1 MNHQPFMDDETTRTN
16 ERPETTSSRDP
27 VPLPADPLPAGTA
40 ATLPPTAPVEPT
52 GEPSAAPELPVVAK
66 VPAPKITRT
75 EEQVRR
81 DAQLAPLEWNVA
93 RAPQGDIFSRR
104 ISAAQTAYS
113 QVFRELD
120 RRPMPTYKPGEPLDP
135 LLELRENPRL
145 LQAALDEMYSLRR
158 RLERL
163 PVVVRP
169 REGDEPR
176 IITVA
181 DAYLQATESRW
192 NDEWVVWFL
201 NEIQKAD
208 PLTLREL
215 WAFPT
220 AVKFLLVEEILT
232 QARTQIDD
240 PAAHDL
246 GAAGL
251 LAARFDSIRNAIY
264 ANWAQMIEGLVV
276 FNEVLRQ
283 DPAQAYPQMDF
294 DSRER
299 YRERVSEIARNSDST
314 ELEVAEAALRLAQQP
329 THPRDVPRLALRRSH
344 VGYYLLDT
352 GFPALARRVGY
363 RPRLIDRIRM
373 MAWSSADDFYI
384 GGIIVLTVVLI
395 GAILAALV
403 PNYSILGGLSFA
415 FLLLLIPAAQGA
427 VDLINNTVTALF
439 KASALPKLE
448 FPKGLPEELTTL
460 VAVPTLLLNEKQVRE
475 LVEDLEVRY
484 LANTDRNLH
493 FALVSDLPD
502 SVARPRPNDTDPMV
516 DLAVGLINGLNA
528 RYGGK
533 GGGSFFLL
541 HRHRIFNARQ
551 GVWMGWERK
560 RGKLLDLNKLIRGEF
575 DSFPVK
581 IGDLA
586 ALRRV
591 RYVITLDSDT
601 QLPRGTAHAM
611 VGAMAHPLNQA
622 VIDPETR
629 IVTQGYGILQP
640 RVGVSVHSASRSRL
654 AAIYSGQTG
663 FDIYTRAVSDAYQ
676 DLYGEGIFT
685 GKGIYEVETLHAVLD
700 RRFPRNSLLSHDL
713 IEGAYA
719 RAGLVT
725 DVEVIDDY
733 PSHYSAYRRRQHRWV
748 RGDWQIAQWLFGKV
762 PDESGRM
769 VKNPISPI
777 SRWKI
782 FDNLRR
788 SLVEPFTLI
797 LLVAGWLG
805 LPGGP
810 LFWTLVTL
818 FLLFVPSLVSL
829 VFSVG
834 RAWASPQKGE
844 VREALDGFGQ
854 SLIITLLN
862 LAFLPHQTLLALD
875 AIIRSLVRRFV
886 TGQRLLEWET
896 AAQAE
901 TTGGKTTPVDR
912 YLQATPIFT
921 AGVAV
926 LVALVRPTSLLIA
939 APILLL
945 WLFESALTAWLNKP
959 PRDNRQALTEPQR
972 EFLREMAL
980 RTWRFF
986 YEYGGPAHNYLVPD
1000 NVEEHELFEAARVSP
1015 TNFGLLLNARQAA
1028 QTFGYLSVPE
1038 FVALSHCSLDTY
1050 DRMEKRNGHIYNWY
1064 DTRTLEPIRPRVV
1077 SSVDSGNLA
1086 ASFYTLRSGAEGLLR
1101 EPLITSRLWA
1111 GMRDVSALL
1120 ASLDALPAA
1129 LPEPPPYRDPR
1140 AGMSSEIR
1148 AEDGTV
1154 HRPGLRSDLRAW
1166 IDWCCAVRELPL
1178 FDHVRGISV
1187 ADKSLSEADWWLAEL
1202 LRRIDAVCL
1211 LVTDY
1216 MPWLD
1221 QEYLP
1226 LEPVLKDLSTPTIGR
1241 SVAYIDDLDG
1251 RLQRAWSTKAIEPS
1265 HVYLVEKLRVQ
1276 LASARTRQ
1284 VALTDRLCKL
1294 AERAEQCV
1302 AEMDFAFLI
1311 EPSRQ
1316 ILSIGYMVETE
1327 ELHKACYDLL
1337 CSEARIGAFVAV
1349 AKGEATQQSW
1359 FKLGRIHTVAYGMPA
1374 LISWT
1379 GTMFEYLMPA
1389 LWMRA
1394 YPDTLVT
1401 RTLTNVVCIQRAF
1414 AKEKNNIPWGIS
1426 ECGYAEMD
1434 DQGHY
1439 HYLAFGIPA
1448 IALKWDAVAGPV
1460 ISPYSSFLAL
1470 MIDESES
1477 LRNLKRMAGM
1487 GWVGAY
1493 GFYEAGDYQK
1503 SLKHPELVREW
1514 MAHHQGMSLLAV
1526 LNLLHGNIVQEWFHA
1541 NANLKAT
1548 ELLLHEK
1555 PIRESLLLAEHKQSG
1570 RKRSA
1575 A

>member
-1 MNHQPFMDDETTRTN
+1 MTDKVTHINDKREPT
-16 ERPETTSSRDP
+16 
-27 VPLPADPLPAGTA
+27 LPAESGA
-40 ATLPPTAPVEPT
+40 AVPPEKIAQ
-52 GEPSAAPELPVVAK
+52 AAPPAPSEIVEAKVPADSMVEAELPVVAK
-66 VPAPKITRT
+66 VQAPKIERT
-75 EEQVRR
+75 EEQMRH
-81 DAQLAPLEWNVA
+81 AALTASQEWHVA

-104 ISAAQTAYS
+104 IAAAQSTYR
-113 QVFRELD
+113 QVFNELD

-145 LQAALDEMYSLRR
+145 LQSALDEMQSIRR
-158 RLERL
+158 RLMKL

-176 IITVA
+176 IVTVA
-181 DAYLQATESRW
+181 DTYLKAADSRW
-192 NDEWVVWFL
+192 EGDWVVWFL
-201 NEIQKAD
+201 EEVQKAD

-220 AVKFLLVEEILT
+220 AVKFLLVEEVLT

-240 PAAHDL
+240 PASFDL
-246 GAAGL
+246 TAQGL
-251 LAARFDSIRNAIY
+251 LAARFDGIRNAIY
-264 ANWAQMIEGLVV
+264 ANWAQMIESLVV
-276 FNEVLRQ
+276 FNAVLRQ
-283 DPAQAYPQMDF
+283 DPVGAYPLMDF

-299 YRERVSEIARNSDST
+299 YRERVSEIARHSDQS
-314 ELEVAEAALRLAQQP
+314 ELEVAQTALRLAERP
-329 THPRDVPRLALRRSH
+329 SPSGTVPRMTARRAH
-344 VGYYLLDT
+344 VGYYLIDK
-352 GFPALARRVGY
+352 GFPLLAAEIAY
-363 RPRLIDRIRM
+363 RPRSIDRVRIFTKRN
-373 MAWSSADDFYI
+373 ADDVYI
-384 GGIIVLTVVLI
+384 LGILLLTVLLI
-395 GAILAALV
+395 GAIMVPLV
-403 PNYSILGGLSFA
+403 PNYSILGGLTAA
-415 FLLLLIPAAQGA
+415 FLLLLIPTAQGA
-427 VDLINNTVTALF
+427 VDLVNNTVAALL
-439 KASALPKLE
+439 KATGLAKLD
-448 FPKGLPEELTTL
+448 FPKGLPREFATL
-460 VAVPTLLLNEKQVRE
+460 VAIPTLLLNEQQVRE
-475 LVEDLEVRY
+475 LIEDLEVRY
-484 LANTDRNLH
+484 LANQDPNIH
-493 FALVSDLPD
+493 FALLSDLPD
-502 SVARPRPNDTDPMV
+502 SVSRPRPNDTDPLV
-516 DLAVGLINGLNA
+516 ELAVGLINNLNT
-528 RYGGK
+528 RYAHK
-533 GGGSFFLL
+533 NGGGFYLL

-560 RGKLLDLNKLIRGEF
+560 RGKLLDLNKFILGTF

-581 IGDLA
+581 VGNLDV
-586 ALRRV
+586 LRTV

-611 VGAMAHPLNQA
+611 VGAMTHPLNRA
-622 VIDPETR
+622 VIDPESR
-629 IVTQGYGILQP
+629 IVTEGYGILQP

-685 GKGIYEVETLHAVLD
+685 GKGIYEVNTLHSVLG

-719 RAGLVT
+719 RAGLAT
-725 DVEVIDDY
+725 DIEVIDDY

-769 VKNPISPI
+769 VKNPISNI

-788 SLVEPFTLI
+788 SLVETMTLI

-810 LFWTLVTL
+810 LYWTLVTVI
-818 FLLFVPSLVSL
+818 LLFAPSLVSL

-844 VREALDGFGQ
+844 VQEAFVGFGQ
-854 SLIITLLN
+854 NLTITLIN
-862 LAFLPHQTLLALD
+862 LAFLPHQMLMALD
-875 AIIRSLVRRFV
+875 AIIRSLVRRFI

-901 TTGGKTTPVDR
+901 STGGKTTPVDR
-912 YLQATPIFT
+912 YLQATPIVT
-921 AGVAV
+921 IGI
-926 LVALVRPTSLLIA
+926 ALVVAIIHRQSLIVA
-939 APILLL
+939 APLLVL
-945 WLFESALTAWLNKP
+945 WLFESGITAWLNHP
-959 PRDNRQALTEPQR
+959 PTEDREHLNGKQK

-986 YEYGGPAHNYLVPD
+986 YEYGGAKHNYLVPD

-1028 QTFGYLSVPE
+1028 HTFGYLTVPE
-1038 FVALSHCSLDTY
+1038 FVELSHCSLDTF

-1064 DTRTLEPIRPRVV
+1064 DTRTLKPISPRVV

-1086 ASFYTLRSGAEGLLR
+1086 ASFYTLRSGAEAMLQ
-1101 EPLITSRLWA
+1101 EPLLDARQWA
-1111 GMRDVSALL
+1111 GMRDQLALL
-1120 ASLDALPAA
+1120 ATVDALPPKLAPA
-1129 LPEPPPYRDPR
+1129 PEGD
-1140 AGMSSEIR
+1140 EL
-1148 AEDGTV
+1148 
-1154 HRPGLRSDLRAW
+1154 RPWL
-1166 IDWCCAVRELPL
+1166 DWCFGAQLSPA
-1178 FDHVRGISV
+1178 FDIVRGPDGQPFDLT
-1187 ADKSLSEADWWLAEL
+1187 DKTHTEGEWWLAEL
-1202 LRRIDAVCL
+1202 LRRVHAVCA
-1211 LVTDY
+1211 LVRDY
-1216 MPWLD
+1216 RPWLD
-1221 QEYLP
+1221 REYSP
-1226 LEPVLKDLSTPTIGR
+1226 LESVLKDDGTVAVARG
-1241 SVAYIDDLDG
+1241 VAYIDDLDG
-1251 RLQRAWSTKAIEPS
+1251 RLQRAWSGKAVDQAEI
-1265 HVYLVEKLRVQ
+1265 YLIEKLRALLAMARERQSALAQKLTQ
-1276 LASARTRQ
+1276 LEQ
-1284 VALTDRLCKL
+1284 
-1294 AERAEQCV
+1294 RAEKCV

-1311 EPSRQ
+1311 EPSRG
-1316 ILSIGYMVETE
+1316 ILSIGYMVEQE

-1349 AKGEATQQSW
+1349 ARGDASQQSW
-1359 FKLGRIHTVAYGMPA
+1359 FKLGRIHTVAYGRPA

-1389 LWMRA
+1389 LWMRS

-1401 RTLTNVVCIQRAF
+1401 RTLDNVVAIQRAF
-1414 AKEKNNIPWGIS
+1414 AKEHGNIPWGIS

-1439 HYLAFGIPA
+1439 HYLAFGMPS
-1448 IALKWDAVAGPV
+1448 IALKWDAIAGPV

-1470 MIDESES
+1470 MIDEMEA
-1477 LRNLKRMAGM
+1477 LKNLKRMAGM

-1503 SLKHPELVREW
+1503 SLKKPALVKEW

-1526 LNLLHGNIVQEWFHA
+1526 LNLLHNNIAQEWFHA

-1555 PIRESLLLAEHKQSG
+1555 PIRESLLLAEYKESG
-1570 RKRSA
+1570 KRRSA

>member
-1 MNHQPFMDDETTRTN
+1 MTDKVTN
-16 ERPETTSSRDP
+16 IKDGREPM
-27 VPLPADPLPAGTA
+27 LPAENTATVPAEQIAQT
-40 ATLPPTAPVEPT
+40 PPSPPAEETVEAKIPADSMV
-52 GEPSAAPELPVVAK
+52 EAELPVVAK
-66 VPAPKITRT
+66 VPAPKIERT
-75 EEQVRR
+75 EEQMRH
-81 DAQLAPLEWNVA
+81 AALLASQEWHVA

-104 ISAAQTAYS
+104 IAAAQATYR
-113 QVFRELD
+113 QVFNELD

-145 LQAALDEMYSLRR
+145 LQSALDEMQSIRR
-158 RLERL
+158 RLMKL

-176 IITVA
+176 IVTVA
-181 DAYLQATESRW
+181 DTYLKAADSRW
-192 NDEWVVWFL
+192 EGDWVVWFL
-201 NEIQKAD
+201 EEVQKAD

-220 AVKFLLVEEILT
+220 AVKFLLVEEVLT
-232 QARTQIDD
+232 QARAQIDD
-240 PAAHDL
+240 PESFDL
-246 GAAGL
+246 TAQGL
-251 LAARFDSIRNAIY
+251 LAARFDGIRNAIY
-264 ANWAQMIEGLVV
+264 ANWAQMIESLVV
-276 FNEVLRQ
+276 FNAVLRQ
-283 DPAQAYPQMDF
+283 DPVGAYPQMDF

-299 YRERVSEIARNSDST
+299 YRERVSEIARNSDQS
-314 ELEVAEAALRLAQQP
+314 ELEVAQTALRLAERP
-329 THPRDVPRLALRRSH
+329 APPNAVLRMAARRAH
-344 VGYYLLDT
+344 VGYYLIDK
-352 GFPALARRVGY
+352 GFPLLAAEIAY
-363 RPRLIDRIRM
+363 RPRLIDRVRIFSKRN
-373 MAWSSADDFYI
+373 ADDVYI
-384 GGIIVLTVVLI
+384 LGILMLTVLLI
-395 GAILAALV
+395 GAIMVPLV
-403 PNYSILGGLSFA
+403 PNYSILGGLTAA
-415 FLLLLIPAAQGA
+415 FLFLLIPTAQGA
-427 VDLINNTVTALF
+427 VDLVNNTVAALL
-439 KASALPKLE
+439 KATGLAKLD
-448 FPKGLPEELTTL
+448 FPKGLPREFTTL
-460 VAVPTLLLNEKQVRE
+460 VAIPTLLLNEQQVRE
-475 LVEDLEVRY
+475 LIEDLEVRY
-484 LANTDRNLH
+484 LANQDPNIH
-493 FALVSDLPD
+493 FALLSDLPD
-502 SVARPRPNDTDPMV
+502 SVSRPRPNDTDPLV
-516 DLAVGLINGLNA
+516 ELAVGLINDLNK
-528 RYGGK
+528 RYASK
-533 GGGSFFLL
+533 HGGGFYLL

-560 RGKLLDLNKLIRGEF
+560 RGKLLDLNKFILGAF

-581 IGDLA
+581 IGNLDV
-586 ALRRV
+586 LRTV

-611 VGAMAHPLNQA
+611 VGAMTHPLNRA
-622 VIDPETR
+622 VIDPESR
-629 IVTQGYGILQP
+629 IVTEGYGILQP

-685 GKGIYEVETLHAVLD
+685 GKGIYEVNTLHSVLD

-719 RAGLVT
+719 RAGLAT

-748 RGDWQIAQWLFGKV
+748 RGDWQIAQWLFSKV

-769 VKNPISPI
+769 VKNPISNI

-788 SLVEPFTLI
+788 SLVETMTLI

-810 LFWTLVTL
+810 LYWTLVTVI
-818 FLLFVPSLVSL
+818 LLFAPSLVSL
-829 VFSVG
+829 LFSVG

-844 VREALDGFGQ
+844 VQEAFVGFGQ
-854 SLIITLLN
+854 NLTITLIN
-862 LAFLPHQTLLALD
+862 LAFLPHQMLMALD
-875 AIIRSLVRRFV
+875 AIIRSLVRRFI

-901 TTGGKTTPVDR
+901 STGGKTTPVDR
-912 YLQATPIFT
+912 YLQATPIVT
-921 AGVAV
+921 IGIAV
-926 LVALVRPTSLLIA
+926 VVALVHRESLVVA
-939 APILLL
+939 APLLVL
-945 WLFESALTAWLNKP
+945 WLFESTITAWLNHP
-959 PRDNRQALTEPQR
+959 PRDERQRLNGKQK

-986 YEYGGPAHNYLVPD
+986 YEYGGAKHNYLVPD

-1028 QTFGYLSVPE
+1028 HTFGYLTVTE
-1038 FVALSHCSLDTY
+1038 FVELCHHSLDTF

-1064 DTRTLEPIRPRVV
+1064 DTRTLKPIAPRVV

-1086 ASFYTLRSGAEGLLR
+1086 ASFYTLRSGAEEMLQQ
-1101 EPLITSRLWA
+1101 PLIDDRQWA
-1111 GMRDVSALL
+1111 GIRDQLALL
-1120 ASLDALPAA
+1120 ATLDALPAELA
-1129 LPEPPPYRDPR
+1129 RAPEGD
-1140 AGMSSEIR
+1140 EL
-1148 AEDGTV
+1148 
-1154 HRPGLRSDLRAW
+1154 RPWL
-1166 IDWCCAVRELPL
+1166 DWCCSAQLCPA
-1178 FDHVRGISV
+1178 FDTVRGPDGQPFDLT
-1187 ADKSLSEADWWLAEL
+1187 DKTHTEGEWWLAEL
-1202 LRRIDAVCL
+1202 LRRVNAVCT
-1211 LVTDY
+1211 LVRDY
-1216 MPWLD
+1216 IPWLD
-1221 QEYLP
+1221 REYQP
-1226 LEPVLKDLSTPTIGR
+1226 LEPVLKEAGLVPIARG
-1241 SVAYIDDLDG
+1241 VAYIDDLDA
-1251 RLQRAWSTKAIEPS
+1251 RLQRAWSGKSVDQAEI
-1265 HVYLVEKLRVQ
+1265 YLIEKLRALLAMARERQSALAQKLTQ
-1276 LASARTRQ
+1276 L
-1284 VALTDRLCKL
+1284 
-1294 AERAEQCV
+1294 EQRSEKCV

-1311 EPSRQ
+1311 EPSRG
-1316 ILSIGYMVETE
+1316 ILSIGYMVEQE

-1349 AKGEATQQSW
+1349 ARGDASQQSW
-1359 FKLGRIHTVAYGMPA
+1359 FKLGRIHTVAYGRPA

-1389 LWMRA
+1389 LWMRS

-1401 RTLTNVVCIQRAF
+1401 RTLDNVVAIQRAF
-1414 AKEKNNIPWGIS
+1414 AKEHGNIPWGIS

-1439 HYLAFGIPA
+1439 HYLAFGMPS
-1448 IALKWDAVAGPV
+1448 IALKWDAIAGPV

-1470 MIDESES
+1470 MIDEMEA
-1477 LRNLKRMAGM
+1477 LKNLKRMASM

-1503 SLKHPELVREW
+1503 SLKKPALTKEW

-1526 LNLLHGNIVQEWFHA
+1526 LNLLHNNIAQEWFHA

-1555 PIRESLLLAEHKQSG
+1555 PIRESLLLAEYKESG
-1570 RKRSA
+1570 KRRSA

>member
-1 MNHQPFMDDETTRTN
+1 MTDKVTN
-16 ERPETTSSRDP
+16 IKDGREPALPGAENTAT
-27 VPLPADPLPAGTA
+27 VPAEQIAQ
-40 ATLPPTAPVEPT
+40 TAPSPPAEETVEAKIPT
-52 GEPSAAPELPVVAK
+52 DSMVEAELPVVAK
-66 VPAPKITRT
+66 VPAPKIERT
-75 EEQVRR
+75 EEQMRH
-81 DAQLAPLEWNVA
+81 AALLASQEWHVA

-104 ISAAQTAYS
+104 IAAAQATYR
-113 QVFRELD
+113 QVFNELD

-145 LQAALDEMYSLRR
+145 LQSALDEMQSIRR
-158 RLERL
+158 RLMKL

-176 IITVA
+176 IVTVA
-181 DAYLQATESRW
+181 DTYLKAADSRW
-192 NDEWVVWFL
+192 EGDWVVWFL
-201 NEIQKAD
+201 EEVQKAD

-220 AVKFLLVEEILT
+220 AVKFLLVEEVLT
-232 QARTQIDD
+232 QARAQIDD
-240 PAAHDL
+240 PESFDL
-246 GAAGL
+246 TAQGL
-251 LAARFDSIRNAIY
+251 LAARFDGIRNAIY
-264 ANWAQMIEGLVV
+264 ANWAQMIESLVV
-276 FNEVLRQ
+276 FNAVLRQ
-283 DPAQAYPQMDF
+283 DPVGAYPQMDF

-299 YRERVSEIARNSDST
+299 YRERVSEIARNSDQS
-314 ELEVAEAALRLAQQP
+314 ELEVAQTALRLAERP
-329 THPRDVPRLALRRSH
+329 APPNAVPRMAARRAH
-344 VGYYLLDT
+344 VGYYLIDK
-352 GFPALARRVGY
+352 GFPLLAAEIAY
-363 RPRLIDRIRM
+363 RPRLIDRVRIFSKRN
-373 MAWSSADDFYI
+373 ADDVYI
-384 GGIIVLTVVLI
+384 LGILMLTVLLI
-395 GAILAALV
+395 GAIMVPLV
-403 PNYSILGGLSFA
+403 PNYSILGGLTAA
-415 FLLLLIPAAQGA
+415 FLFLLIPTAQGA
-427 VDLINNTVTALF
+427 VDLVNNTVAALL
-439 KASALPKLE
+439 KATGLAKLD
-448 FPKGLPEELTTL
+448 FPKGLPREFTTL
-460 VAVPTLLLNEKQVRE
+460 VAIPTLLLNEQQVRE
-475 LVEDLEVRY
+475 LIEDLEVRY
-484 LANTDRNLH
+484 LANQDPNIH
-493 FALVSDLPD
+493 FALLSDLPD
-502 SVARPRPNDTDPMV
+502 SVSRPRPNDTDPLV
-516 DLAVGLINGLNA
+516 ELAVGLINNLNK
-528 RYGGK
+528 RYAGKHGGD
-533 GGGSFFLL
+533 FYLL

-560 RGKLLDLNKLIRGEF
+560 RGKLLDLNKFILGAF

-581 IGDLA
+581 IGNLDV
-586 ALRRV
+586 LRTV

-611 VGAMAHPLNQA
+611 VGAMTHPLNRA
-622 VIDPETR
+622 VIDPESR
-629 IVTQGYGILQP
+629 IVTEGYGILQP

-685 GKGIYEVETLHAVLD
+685 GKGIYEVNTLHSVLD

-719 RAGLVT
+719 RAGLAT

-748 RGDWQIAQWLFGKV
+748 RGDWQIAQWLFGRV

-769 VKNPISPI
+769 VKNPISNI

-788 SLVEPFTLI
+788 SLVETMTLI

-810 LFWTLVTL
+810 LYWTLVTVI
-818 FLLFVPSLVSL
+818 LLFAPSLVSL
-829 VFSVG
+829 LFSVG

-844 VREALDGFGQ
+844 VQEAFVGFGQ
-854 SLIITLLN
+854 NLTITLIN
-862 LAFLPHQTLLALD
+862 LAFLPHQMLMALD
-875 AIIRSLVRRFV
+875 AIIRSLVRRFI

-901 TTGGKTTPVDR
+901 STGGKTTPVDR
-912 YLQATPIFT
+912 YLQATPIVT
-921 AGVAV
+921 IGIALVVAV
-926 LVALVRPTSLLIA
+926 VHRESLVVA
-939 APILLL
+939 APLLVL
-945 WLFESALTAWLNKP
+945 WLFESAITAWLNHP
-959 PRDNRQALTEPQR
+959 PRDERQRLNGKQK

-986 YEYGGPAHNYLVPD
+986 YEYGGAKHNYLVPD

-1028 QTFGYLSVPE
+1028 HTFGYLTVTE
-1038 FVALSHCSLDTY
+1038 FVELCHHSLDTF

-1064 DTRTLEPIRPRVV
+1064 DTRTLKPIAPRVV

-1086 ASFYTLRSGAEGLLR
+1086 ASFYTLRSGAEEMLQQ
-1101 EPLITSRLWA
+1101 PLIDDRQWA
-1111 GMRDVSALL
+1111 GIRDLLALL
-1120 ASLDALPAA
+1120 ATLDALPAELA
-1129 LPEPPPYRDPR
+1129 RAPEGD
-1140 AGMSSEIR
+1140 EL
-1148 AEDGTV
+1148 
-1154 HRPGLRSDLRAW
+1154 RPWL
-1166 IDWCCAVRELPL
+1166 DWCCSAQLCPA
-1178 FDHVRGISV
+1178 FDTIRGPDGQPFDLT
-1187 ADKSLSEADWWLAEL
+1187 DKTHTEGEWWLAEL
-1202 LRRIDAVCL
+1202 LRRVNAVCT
-1211 LVTDY
+1211 LVRDY
-1216 MPWLD
+1216 IPWLD
-1221 QEYLP
+1221 REYQP
-1226 LEPVLKDLSTPTIGR
+1226 LEPVLKEAGLVPIARG
-1241 SVAYIDDLDG
+1241 VAYIDDLDA
-1251 RLQRAWSTKAIEPS
+1251 RLQRAWSGKSVDQAEI
-1265 HVYLVEKLRVQ
+1265 YLIEKLRALLAMAQERQSALAQKLTQ
-1276 LASARTRQ
+1276 LEQ
-1284 VALTDRLCKL
+1284 
-1294 AERAEQCV
+1294 RAEKCV

-1311 EPSRQ
+1311 EPSRG
-1316 ILSIGYMVETE
+1316 ILSIGYMVEQE

-1349 AKGEATQQSW
+1349 ARGDASQQSW
-1359 FKLGRIHTVAYGMPA
+1359 FKLGRIHTVAYGRPA

-1389 LWMRA
+1389 LWMRS

-1401 RTLTNVVCIQRAF
+1401 RTLDNVVAIQRAF
-1414 AKEKNNIPWGIS
+1414 AKEHGNIPWGIS

-1439 HYLAFGIPA
+1439 HYLAFGMPS
-1448 IALKWDAVAGPV
+1448 IALKWDAIAGPV

-1470 MIDESES
+1470 MIDEMEA
-1477 LRNLKRMAGM
+1477 LKNLKRMASM

-1503 SLKHPELVREW
+1503 SLKKPALTKEW

-1526 LNLLHGNIVQEWFHA
+1526 LNLLHNNIAQEWFHA

-1555 PIRESLLLAEHKQSG
+1555 PIRESLLLAEYKESG
-1570 RKRSA
+1570 KRRSA

>member
-1 MNHQPFMDDETTRTN
+1 MTGNGTN
-16 ERPETTSSRDP
+16 IEEGRAAS
-27 VPLPADPLPAGTA
+27 LPAESGAALPPEKIAQTAPSAPGGTA
-40 ATLPPTAPVEPT
+40 GAEIPADSMVE
-52 GEPSAAPELPVVAK
+52 AELPVVAK
-66 VPAPKITRT
+66 VQAPKIERT
-75 EEQVRR
+75 EEQMRH
-81 DAQLAPLEWNVA
+81 AAMAASQEWHVA

-104 ISAAQTAYS
+104 IAAAQSTYR
-113 QVFRELD
+113 QVFNELD

-145 LQAALDEMYSLRR
+145 LQSALDEMQSIRR
-158 RLERL
+158 RLTKL

-176 IITVA
+176 IVTVA
-181 DAYLQATESRW
+181 DTYLKAADSRW
-192 NDEWVVWFL
+192 EGDWVVWFL
-201 NEIQKAD
+201 EEVQKAD

-220 AVKFLLVEEILT
+220 AVKFLLVEEVLT

-240 PAAHDL
+240 PAAFDL
-246 GAAGL
+246 AAQGL
-251 LAARFDSIRNAIY
+251 LAARFDGIRNAIY
-264 ANWAQMIEGLVV
+264 ANWAQMIESLVV
-276 FNEVLRQ
+276 FNAVLRQ
-283 DPAQAYPQMDF
+283 DPVGAYPQMDF

-299 YRERVSEIARNSDST
+299 YRERVSEIARNSDQS
-314 ELEVAEAALRLAQQP
+314 ELEVAETALRLAERP
-329 THPRDVPRLALRRSH
+329 SPPHTVPRMAARRAH
-344 VGYYLLDT
+344 VGYYLIDK
-352 GFPALARRVGY
+352 GFPLLAAEIAY
-363 RPRLIDRIRM
+363 RPRWIDRVRIFAKRN
-373 MAWSSADDFYI
+373 ADDVYI
-384 GGIIVLTVVLI
+384 LGILLLTVLLI
-395 GAILAALV
+395 GAIMVPLV
-403 PNYSILGGLSFA
+403 PNYSILGGLTAA
-415 FLLLLIPAAQGA
+415 FLLLLIPTAQGA
-427 VDLINNTVTALF
+427 VDLVNNTVAALL
-439 KASALPKLE
+439 KATGLAKLD
-448 FPKGLPEELTTL
+448 FPKGLPPEFATL
-460 VAVPTLLLNEKQVRE
+460 VAIPTLLLNEKQVRD
-475 LVEDLEVRY
+475 LIEDLEVRY
-484 LANTDRNLH
+484 LANQDPNIH
-493 FALVSDLPD
+493 FALLSDLPD
-502 SVARPRPNDTDPMV
+502 SVSRPRPNDTDPLV
-516 DLAVGLINGLNA
+516 ELAVGLINNLNT
-528 RYGGK
+528 RYGDKNGSGK
-533 GGGSFFLL
+533 HGGGFYLL

-560 RGKLLDLNKLIRGEF
+560 RGKLLDLNKFILGAF

-581 IGDLA
+581 VGNLDV
-586 ALRRV
+586 LRTV

-611 VGAMAHPLNQA
+611 VGAMTHPLNRA
-622 VIDPETR
+622 VIDPESR
-629 IVTQGYGILQP
+629 IVTEGYGILQP

-685 GKGIYEVETLHAVLD
+685 GKGIYEVNTLHSVLD

-719 RAGLVT
+719 RAGLAT
-725 DVEVIDDY
+725 DIEVIDDY

-769 VKNPISPI
+769 VKNPISNI

-788 SLVEPFTLI
+788 SLVETMTLI

-810 LFWTLVTL
+810 LYWTLVTVI
-818 FLLFVPSLVSL
+818 LLFAPSLVSL

-844 VREALDGFGQ
+844 VQEAFVGFGQ
-854 SLIITLLN
+854 NLTITLIN
-862 LAFLPHQTLLALD
+862 LAFLPHQMLMALD
-875 AIIRSLVRRFV
+875 AIIRSLVRRFI

-901 TTGGKTTPVDR
+901 STGGKTTPVDR
-912 YLQATPIFT
+912 YLQATPIVT
-921 AGVAV
+921 IGIALVVAIV
-926 LVALVRPTSLLIA
+926 HKQSLLVAAPLLV
-939 APILLL
+939 L
-945 WLFESALTAWLNKP
+945 WLFESTITAWLNHP
-959 PRDNRQALTEPQR
+959 PTEDREHLNGKQK

-986 YEYGGPAHNYLVPD
+986 YEYGGAKHNYLVPD

-1028 QTFGYLSVPE
+1028 HTFGYLTVPE
-1038 FVALSHCSLDTY
+1038 FVELSHRSLDTF

-1064 DTRTLEPIRPRVV
+1064 DTRTLEPITPRVV

-1086 ASFYTLRSGAEGLLR
+1086 ASFYTLRSGAEAMLQ
-1101 EPLITSRLWA
+1101 EPLLEARQWTGI
-1111 GMRDVSALL
+1111 RDQLALL
-1120 ASLDALPAA
+1120 ASLDALPAELAPVPEDDA
-1129 LPEPPPYRDPR
+1129 L
-1140 AGMSSEIR
+1140 
-1148 AEDGTV
+1148 
-1154 HRPGLRSDLRAW
+1154 RPW
-1166 IDWCCAVRELPL
+1166 IDWCCGAQLSPAFDAVRGADGQP
-1178 FDHVRGISV
+1178 FDLT
-1187 ADKSLSEADWWLAEL
+1187 DKTHTEGEWWLAEL
-1202 LRRIDAVCL
+1202 LRRVNAVCT
-1211 LVTDY
+1211 LVRDY
-1216 MPWLD
+1216 RPWLD
-1221 QEYLP
+1221 REYSP
-1226 LEPVLKDLSTPTIGR
+1226 LESVLKDSGRLPIGR
-1241 SVAYIDDLDG
+1241 GVAYIDDLDA
-1251 RLQRAWSTKAIEPS
+1251 RLQRAWSGKTVDQAEIYLIEKLRALLAMARERQ
-1265 HVYLVEKLRVQ
+1265 VALVEKLTSLEQ
-1276 LASARTRQ
+1276 
-1284 VALTDRLCKL
+1284 
-1294 AERAEQCV
+1294 RAETCV

-1311 EPSRQ
+1311 EPSRG
-1316 ILSIGYMVETE
+1316 ILSIGYMVEQE

-1349 AKGEATQQSW
+1349 ARGDASQQSW
-1359 FKLGRIHTVAYGMPA
+1359 FKLGRIHTVAYGRPA

-1389 LWMRA
+1389 LWMRS

-1401 RTLTNVVCIQRAF
+1401 RTLDNVVAIQRAF
-1414 AKEKNNIPWGIS
+1414 AKEHGNIPWGIS

-1439 HYLAFGIPA
+1439 HYLAFGMPS
-1448 IALKWDAVAGPV
+1448 IALKWDAIAGPV

-1470 MIDESES
+1470 MIDEMEA
-1477 LRNLKRMAGM
+1477 LKNLKRMASM

-1503 SLKHPELVREW
+1503 SLKKPALVKEW

-1526 LNLLHGNIVQEWFHA
+1526 LNLLHNNMAQEWFHA

-1555 PIRESLLLAEHKQSG
+1555 PIRESLLLAEYKESG
-1570 RKRSA
+1570 KRRSA

>member
-1 MNHQPFMDDETTRTN
+1 MTDKVTN
-16 ERPETTSSRDP
+16 IKDGREPA
-27 VPLPADPLPAGTA
+27 LPAAENTATALPEKIAE
-40 ATLPPTAPVEPT
+40 TAPSPPAEKTVEAKIPADSMV
-52 GEPSAAPELPVVAK
+52 EAELPVVAK
-66 VPAPKITRT
+66 VPAPKIERT
-75 EEQVRR
+75 EEQMRHV
-81 DAQLAPLEWNVA
+81 ALVASQEWHVA

-104 ISAAQTAYS
+104 IAAAQATYR
-113 QVFRELD
+113 QVFNELD

-145 LQAALDEMYSLRR
+145 LQSALDEMHSIRR
-158 RLERL
+158 RLMKL

-176 IITVA
+176 IVTVA
-181 DAYLQATESRW
+181 DTYLKAADSRW
-192 NDEWVVWFL
+192 EGDWVVWFL
-201 NEIQKAD
+201 EEVQKAD

-220 AVKFLLVEEILT
+220 AVKFLLVEEVLT
-232 QARTQIDD
+232 QARAQIDD
-240 PAAHDL
+240 PESFDL
-246 GAAGL
+246 TAQGL
-251 LAARFDSIRNAIY
+251 LAARFDGIRNAIY
-264 ANWAQMIEGLVV
+264 ANWAQMIESLVV
-276 FNEVLRQ
+276 FNAVLRQ
-283 DPAQAYPQMDF
+283 DPVGAYPQMDF

-299 YRERVSEIARNSDST
+299 YRERVSEIARNSDQS
-314 ELEVAEAALRLAQQP
+314 ELEVAQTALRLAERP
-329 THPRDVPRLALRRSH
+329 APSNAVPRMAARRAH
-344 VGYYLLDT
+344 VGYYLIDK
-352 GFPALARRVGY
+352 GFPLLAAEIAY
-363 RPRLIDRIRM
+363 RPRLIDRMRIFTKRN
-373 MAWSSADDFYI
+373 ADDVYI
-384 GGIIVLTVVLI
+384 LGILMLTVLLI
-395 GAILAALV
+395 GAIMVPLV
-403 PNYSILGGLSFA
+403 PNYSILGGLTAA
-415 FLLLLIPAAQGA
+415 FLFLLIPTAQGA
-427 VDLINNTVTALF
+427 VDLVNNTVAALL
-439 KASALPKLE
+439 KATGLAKLD
-448 FPKGLPEELTTL
+448 FPKGLPREFTTL
-460 VAVPTLLLNEKQVRE
+460 VAIPTLLLNEQQVRE
-475 LVEDLEVRY
+475 LIEDLEVRY
-484 LANTDRNLH
+484 LANQDPNIH
-493 FALVSDLPD
+493 FALLSDLPD
-502 SVARPRPNDTDPMV
+502 SVSRPRPNDTDPLV
-516 DLAVGLINGLNA
+516 ELAVGLINNLNK
-528 RYGGK
+528 RYASK
-533 GGGSFFLL
+533 HGGGFYLL

-560 RGKLLDLNKLIRGEF
+560 RGKLLDLNKFILGAF

-581 IGDLA
+581 IGNLDV
-586 ALRRV
+586 LRTV

-611 VGAMAHPLNQA
+611 VGAMAHPLNRA
-622 VIDPETR
+622 VIDPESR
-629 IVTQGYGILQP
+629 IVTEGYGILQP

-685 GKGIYEVETLHAVLD
+685 GKGIYEVNTLHAVLD

-719 RAGLVT
+719 RAGLAT

-769 VKNPISPI
+769 VKNPISNI

-788 SLVEPFTLI
+788 SLVETMTLI

-810 LFWTLVTL
+810 LYWTLVTVI
-818 FLLFVPSLVSL
+818 LLFAPSLVSL
-829 VFSVG
+829 LFSVG

-844 VREALDGFGQ
+844 VQEAFVGFGQ
-854 SLIITLLN
+854 NLTITLIN
-862 LAFLPHQTLLALD
+862 LAFLPHQMLMALD
-875 AIIRSLVRRFV
+875 AIIRSLVRRFI

-901 TTGGKTTPVDR
+901 STGGKTTPVDR
-912 YLQATPIFT
+912 YLQATPIVT
-921 AGVAV
+921 IGIALVVAV
-926 LVALVRPTSLLIA
+926 VHRESLVVA
-939 APILLL
+939 APLLVL
-945 WLFESALTAWLNKP
+945 WLFESTITAWLNHP
-959 PRDNRQALTEPQR
+959 PRDERQRLNGKQK

-986 YEYGGPAHNYLVPD
+986 YEYGGAKHNYLVPD

-1028 QTFGYLSVPE
+1028 HTFGYLTVTE
-1038 FVALSHCSLDTY
+1038 FVELCHHSLDTF

-1064 DTRTLEPIRPRVV
+1064 DTRTLKPIAPRVV

-1086 ASFYTLRSGAEGLLR
+1086 ASFYTLRSGAEQMLQQPLLDDR
-1101 EPLITSRLWA
+1101 QWA
-1111 GMRDVSALL
+1111 GIRDQLALL
-1120 ASLDALPAA
+1120 ATLDALPAELA
-1129 LPEPPPYRDPR
+1129 PVPEGD
-1140 AGMSSEIR
+1140 EL
-1148 AEDGTV
+1148 
-1154 HRPGLRSDLRAW
+1154 RPWL
-1166 IDWCCAVRELPL
+1166 DWCCSAQLSPAFDAVRGQDGQP
-1178 FDHVRGISV
+1178 FDLT
-1187 ADKSLSEADWWLAEL
+1187 DKTHTEGEWWLAEL
-1202 LRRIDAVCL
+1202 LRRVNAVCT
-1211 LVTDY
+1211 LVRDY
-1216 MPWLD
+1216 IPWLD
-1221 QEYLP
+1221 REYQP
-1226 LEPVLKDLSTPTIGR
+1226 LEPVLKEAGLVPIARG
-1241 SVAYIDDLDG
+1241 VAYIDDLDG
-1251 RLQRAWSTKAIEPS
+1251 RLQRAWSGKSVDQAEI
-1265 HVYLVEKLRVQ
+1265 YLIEKLRAL
-1276 LASARTRQ
+1276 LAMARERQSALAQ
-1284 VALTDRLCKL
+1284 KL
-1294 AERAEQCV
+1294 AQLEQRAEKCV

-1311 EPSRQ
+1311 EPSRG
-1316 ILSIGYMVETE
+1316 ILSIGYMVEQE

-1349 AKGEATQQSW
+1349 ARGDASQQSW
-1359 FKLGRIHTVAYGMPA
+1359 FKLGRIHTVAYGRPA

-1389 LWMRA
+1389 LWMRS

-1401 RTLTNVVCIQRAF
+1401 RTLDNVVAIQRAF
-1414 AKEKNNIPWGIS
+1414 AKEHGNIPWGIS

-1439 HYLAFGIPA
+1439 HYLAFGMPS
-1448 IALKWDAVAGPV
+1448 IALKWDAIAGPV

-1470 MIDESES
+1470 MIDEMEA
-1477 LRNLKRMAGM
+1477 LKNLKRMANM

-1503 SLKHPELVREW
+1503 SLKKPALTKEW

-1526 LNLLHGNIVQEWFHA
+1526 LNLLHNNIAQEWFHA

-1555 PIRESLLLAEHKQSG
+1555 PIRESLLLAEYKESG
-1570 RKRSA
+1570 KRRSA

>member
-1 MNHQPFMDDETTRTN
+1 MTDKVTN
-16 ERPETTSSRDP
+16 IKDGREPM
-27 VPLPADPLPAGTA
+27 LPAENTATVPAEQIAQT
-40 ATLPPTAPVEPT
+40 PPSPPAEETVEAKIPADSMV
-52 GEPSAAPELPVVAK
+52 EAELPVVAK
-66 VPAPKITRT
+66 VPAPKIERT
-75 EEQVRR
+75 EEQMRH
-81 DAQLAPLEWNVA
+81 AALLASQEWHVA

-104 ISAAQTAYS
+104 IAAAQATYR
-113 QVFRELD
+113 QVFNELD

-145 LQAALDEMYSLRR
+145 LQSALDEMQSIRR
-158 RLERL
+158 RLMKL

-176 IITVA
+176 IVTVA
-181 DAYLQATESRW
+181 DTYLKAADSRW
-192 NDEWVVWFL
+192 EGDWVVWFL
-201 NEIQKAD
+201 EEVQKAD

-220 AVKFLLVEEILT
+220 AVKFLLVEEVLT
-232 QARTQIDD
+232 QARAQIDD
-240 PAAHDL
+240 PESFDL
-246 GAAGL
+246 TAQGL
-251 LAARFDSIRNAIY
+251 LAARFDGIRNAIY
-264 ANWAQMIEGLVV
+264 ANWAQMIESLVV
-276 FNEVLRQ
+276 FNAVLRQ
-283 DPAQAYPQMDF
+283 DPVGAYPQMDF

-299 YRERVSEIARNSDST
+299 YRERVSEIARNSDQS
-314 ELEVAEAALRLAQQP
+314 ELEVAQTALRLAERP
-329 THPRDVPRLALRRSH
+329 APPNAVPRMAARRAH
-344 VGYYLLDT
+344 VGYYLIDK
-352 GFPALARRVGY
+352 GFPLLAAEIAY
-363 RPRLIDRIRM
+363 RPRLIDRVRIFSKRN
-373 MAWSSADDFYI
+373 ADDVYI
-384 GGIIVLTVVLI
+384 LGILMLTVLLI
-395 GAILAALV
+395 GAIMVPLV
-403 PNYSILGGLSFA
+403 PNYSILGGLTAA
-415 FLLLLIPAAQGA
+415 FLFLLIPTAQGA
-427 VDLINNTVTALF
+427 VDLVNNTVAALL
-439 KASALPKLE
+439 KATGLAKLD
-448 FPKGLPEELTTL
+448 FPKGLPREFTTL
-460 VAVPTLLLNEKQVRE
+460 VAIPTLLLNEQQVRE
-475 LVEDLEVRY
+475 LIEDLEVRY
-484 LANTDRNLH
+484 LANQDPNIH
-493 FALVSDLPD
+493 FALLSDLPD
-502 SVARPRPNDTDPMV
+502 SVSRPRPNDTDPLV
-516 DLAVGLINGLNA
+516 ELAVGLINNLNK
-528 RYGGK
+528 RYAGK
-533 GGGSFFLL
+533 HGGGFYLL

-560 RGKLLDLNKLIRGEF
+560 RGKLLDLNKFILGAF

-581 IGDLA
+581 IGNLDV
-586 ALRRV
+586 LRTV

-611 VGAMAHPLNQA
+611 VGAMTHPLNRA
-622 VIDPETR
+622 VIDPESR
-629 IVTQGYGILQP
+629 IVTEGYGILQP

-685 GKGIYEVETLHAVLD
+685 GKGIYEVNTLHSVLD

-719 RAGLVT
+719 RAGLAT

-748 RGDWQIAQWLFGKV
+748 RGDWQIAQWLFGRV

-769 VKNPISPI
+769 VKNPISNI

-788 SLVEPFTLI
+788 SLVETMTLI

-810 LFWTLVTL
+810 LYWTLVTVI
-818 FLLFVPSLVSL
+818 LLFAPSLVSL
-829 VFSVG
+829 LFSVG

-844 VREALDGFGQ
+844 VQEAFVGFGQ
-854 SLIITLLN
+854 NLTITLIN
-862 LAFLPHQTLLALD
+862 LAFLPHQMLMALD
-875 AIIRSLVRRFV
+875 AIIRSLVRRFI

-901 TTGGKTTPVDR
+901 STGGKTTPVDR
-912 YLQATPIFT
+912 YLQATPIVT
-921 AGVAV
+921 IGIALVVAV
-926 LVALVRPTSLLIA
+926 VHRESLLVAAPLLV
-939 APILLL
+939 L
-945 WLFESALTAWLNKP
+945 WLFESAITAWLNHP
-959 PRDNRQALTEPQR
+959 PRDERQRLNGKQK

-986 YEYGGPAHNYLVPD
+986 YEYGGAKHNYLVPD

-1028 QTFGYLSVPE
+1028 HTFGYLTVTE
-1038 FVALSHCSLDTY
+1038 FVELCHHSLDTF

-1064 DTRTLEPIRPRVV
+1064 DTRTLKPIAPRVV

-1086 ASFYTLRSGAEGLLR
+1086 ASFYTLRSGAEEMLQQPLLDER
-1101 EPLITSRLWA
+1101 QWA
-1111 GMRDVSALL
+1111 GIRDLLALL
-1120 ASLDALPAA
+1120 ATLDGLPAELA
-1129 LPEPPPYRDPR
+1129 PAPEGD
-1140 AGMSSEIR
+1140 EL
-1148 AEDGTV
+1148 
-1154 HRPGLRSDLRAW
+1154 RPWL
-1166 IDWCCAVRELPL
+1166 DWCCSAQLCPA
-1178 FDHVRGISV
+1178 FDTVRGPDGQPFDLT
-1187 ADKSLSEADWWLAEL
+1187 DKTHTEGEWWLAEL
-1202 LRRIDAVCL
+1202 LRRFNAVCT
-1211 LVTDY
+1211 LVRDY
-1216 MPWLD
+1216 IPWLD
-1221 QEYLP
+1221 REYQP
-1226 LEPVLKDLSTPTIGR
+1226 LEPVLKEAGLVPIARG
-1241 SVAYIDDLDG
+1241 VAYIDDLDA
-1251 RLQRAWSTKAIEPS
+1251 RLQRAWSGKSVDQAEI
-1265 HVYLVEKLRVQ
+1265 YLIEKLRALLAMARERQSALAQKLTQ
-1276 LASARTRQ
+1276 LEQ
-1284 VALTDRLCKL
+1284 
-1294 AERAEQCV
+1294 RAEKCV

-1311 EPSRQ
+1311 EPSRG
-1316 ILSIGYMVETE
+1316 ILSIGYMVEQE

-1349 AKGEATQQSW
+1349 ARGDASQQSW
-1359 FKLGRIHTVAYGMPA
+1359 FKLGRIHTVAYGRPA

-1389 LWMRA
+1389 LWMRS

-1401 RTLTNVVCIQRAF
+1401 RTLDNVVAIQRAF
-1414 AKEKNNIPWGIS
+1414 AKEHGNIPWGIS

-1439 HYLAFGIPA
+1439 HYLAFGMPS
-1448 IALKWDAVAGPV
+1448 IALKWDAIAGPV

-1470 MIDESES
+1470 MIDEMEA
-1477 LRNLKRMAGM
+1477 LKNLKRMASM

-1503 SLKHPELVREW
+1503 SLKKPALTKEW

-1526 LNLLHGNIVQEWFHA
+1526 LNLLHNNIAQEWFHA

-1555 PIRESLLLAEHKQSG
+1555 PIRESLLLAEYKESG
-1570 RKRSA
+1570 KRRSA

>member
-1 MNHQPFMDDETTRTN
+1 VTDIREGREPTLPAAENAAT
-16 ERPETTSSRDP
+16 
-27 VPLPADPLPAGTA
+27 VPLEKIAREKSDM
-40 ATLPPTAPVEPT
+40 
-52 GEPSAAPELPVVAK
+52 AAPPPVSETVEAKIPEDSMVEAELAAVAK
-66 VPAPKITRT
+66 VPAPKIERT
-75 EEQVRR
+75 EEQMRHA
-81 DAQLAPLEWNVA
+81 AQVASQEWHVA

-104 ISAAQTAYS
+104 ISAAMSTYR
-113 QVFRELD
+113 QVFNELD

-145 LQAALDEMYSLRR
+145 LQSALDEMHSIRR
-158 RLERL
+158 RLSRL

-176 IITVA
+176 IVTVA
-181 DAYLQATESRW
+181 DTYLKAADSRW
-192 NDEWVVWFL
+192 DGDWVVWFL
-201 NEIQKAD
+201 EEVQKTD

-220 AVKFLLVEEILT
+220 AVKFLLVEEVLT
-232 QARTQIDD
+232 QAKTQIED
-240 PAAHDL
+240 PAAHDRD
-246 GAAGL
+246 AAGL
-251 LAARFDSIRNAIY
+251 LAARFDGIRNAIY
-264 ANWAQMIEGLVV
+264 ANWAQMIESLVV
-276 FNEVLRQ
+276 FNAVLRQ
-283 DPAQAYPQMDF
+283 DPVSAYPHMDF

-299 YRERVSEIARNSDST
+299 YRERVSEIARNSDQS
-314 ELEVAEAALRLAQQP
+314 ELEIAQTALRLAERP
-329 THPRDVPRLALRRSH
+329 APPNTVPRLAARRAH
-344 VGYYLLDT
+344 VGYYLIDK
-352 GFPALARRVGY
+352 GFPLLAAEAAY
-363 RPRLIDRIRM
+363 RPPLIDRIRIF
-373 MAWSSADDFYI
+373 AKRHADDVYI
-384 GGIIVLTVVLI
+384 LGILMLTVVLI
-395 GAILAALV
+395 GAIMVPLV
-403 PNYSILGGLSFA
+403 PNYSILGGLTAA
-415 FLLLLIPAAQGA
+415 FLFLLIPTAQGA
-427 VDLINNTVTALF
+427 VDLVNNAVAALF
-439 KASALPKLE
+439 KATGLAKLE
-448 FPKGLPEELTTL
+448 FPKGLPREFATL
-460 VAVPTLLLNEKQVRE
+460 VAIPTLLLNEKQVRE
-475 LVEDLEVRY
+475 LIEDLEVRY
-484 LANTDRNLH
+484 LANQDANIH
-493 FALVSDLPD
+493 FALLSDLPD
-502 SVARPRPNDTDPMV
+502 SVSRPRPNDTDPLV
-516 DLAVGLINGLNA
+516 DLAVGLINNLNV
-528 RYGGK
+528 RYGSK
-533 GGGSFFLL
+533 NGGGKNGGGFYLL

-560 RGKLLDLNKLIRGEF
+560 RGKLLDLNKFILGAF

-581 IGDLA
+581 VGNMNV
-586 ALRRV
+586 LRSV

-611 VGAMAHPLNQA
+611 VGAMAHPLNRA
-622 VIDPETR
+622 VIDPHSR
-629 IVTQGYGILQP
+629 IVTEGYGILQP
-640 RVGVSVHSASRSRL
+640 RVGVSVRSASRSRL

-719 RAGLVT
+719 RAGLAT
-725 DVEVIDDY
+725 DIEVIDDY

-748 RGDWQIAQWLFGKV
+748 RGDWQVAQWLFSKV

-769 VKNPISPI
+769 VKNPISNI

-788 SLVEPFTLI
+788 SLVETMTLI

-810 LFWTLVTL
+810 LYWTLVTVI
-818 FLLFVPSLVSL
+818 LLFAPSLVSL

-844 VREALDGFGQ
+844 VQEAFVGFGQ
-854 SLIITLLN
+854 NLTITLIN
-862 LAFLPHQTLLALD
+862 LAFLPHQMLMALD
-875 AIIRSLVRRFV
+875 AIIRSLVRSFI

-901 TTGGKTTPVDR
+901 STGGKTTPVDR
-912 YLQATPIFT
+912 YLQATPIVT
-921 AGVAV
+921 IGIALVIAIV
-926 LVALVRPTSLLIA
+926 HRQSLLVA
-939 APILLL
+939 APLLLL
-945 WLFESALTAWLNKP
+945 WLFESAITAWLNAP
-959 PRDNRQALTEPQR
+959 PRDDRQRLTTKQH

-986 YEYGGPAHNYLVPD
+986 YEFGGPAHNYLVPD

-1028 QTFGYLSVPE
+1028 HTFGYLTMPE
-1038 FVALSHCSLDTY
+1038 FVGLSHCSLDTF

-1064 DTRTLEPIRPRVV
+1064 DTRTLEPIAPRVV

-1086 ASFYTLRSGAEGLLR
+1086 ASFYTLRSGAEAMLLR
-1101 EPLITSRLWA
+1101 PLLDARLWS
-1111 GMRDVSALL
+1111 GIRDQLALL
-1120 ASLDALPAA
+1120 ATLDALPTELAPI
-1129 LPEPPPYRDPR
+1129 PEGDLL
-1140 AGMSSEIR
+1140 
-1148 AEDGTV
+1148 
-1154 HRPGLRSDLRAW
+1154 RPW
-1166 IDWCCAVRELPL
+1166 IDWCFAAQLSPA
-1178 FDHVRGISV
+1178 FDTVRGPDGH
-1187 ADKSLSEADWWLAEL
+1187 AFALTDKTHTEGEWWLAEL
-1202 LRRIDAVCL
+1202 LRRVDAVCT
-1211 LVTDY
+1211 LVREY
-1216 MPWLD
+1216 RPWLD
-1221 QEYLP
+1221 REYLP
-1226 LEPVLKDLSTPTIGR
+1226 LEPVLKDEGTVAIARG
-1241 SVAYIDDLDG
+1241 VAYIDDLDG
-1251 RLQRAWSTKAIEPS
+1251 RLQRAWSGKVVDQAET
-1265 HVYLVEKLRVQ
+1265 YLIEKLRALLAMARERQTTLVQ
-1276 LASARTRQ
+1276 QLTLLAQ
-1284 VALTDRLCKL
+1284 
-1294 AERAEQCV
+1294 RAEYCA

-1316 ILSIGYMVETE
+1316 ILSIGYMVEQE

-1349 AKGEATQQSW
+1349 ARGDASQQSW
-1359 FKLGRIHTVAYGMPA
+1359 FKLGRIHTVAYGRPA

-1389 LWMRA
+1389 LWMRS

-1401 RTLTNVVCIQRAF
+1401 RTLDNVVGIQRAF
-1414 AKEKNNIPWGIS
+1414 AREHGNIPWGIS
-1426 ECGYAEMD
+1426 ECGYAEKD

-1439 HYLAFGIPA
+1439 HYLAFGIPS
-1448 IALKWDAVAGPV
+1448 IALKWDGIAGPV
-1460 ISPYSSFLAL
+1460 ISPYSTFLAL
-1470 MIDESES
+1470 MIEEVEA
-1477 LRNLKRMAGM
+1477 LKNLKRMAGM

-1503 SLKHPELVREW
+1503 SLKKPELVREW

-1526 LNLLHGNIVQEWFHA
+1526 LNLLHDNIAQEWFHA

-1555 PIRESLLLAEHKQSG
+1555 PIRESLLLAEYKESG
-1570 RKRSA
+1570 KKRSA

>member
-1 MNHQPFMDDETTRTN
+1 MTEKATHLQTDGDAGLPSADSAATPVPVEETT
-16 ERPETTSSRDP
+16 ET
-27 VPLPADPLPAGTA
+27 
-40 ATLPPTAPVEPT
+40 
-52 GEPSAAPELPVVAK
+52 ELPVVAK
-66 VPAPKITRT
+66 VPAPKIERT
-75 EEQVRR
+75 EEQLRR
-81 DAQLAPLEWNVA
+81 DAAVASHEWHVA
-93 RAPQGDIFSRR
+93 RTPRSADSFNRR
-104 ISAAQTAYS
+104 IAATQSAYQ

-120 RRPMPTYKPGEPLDP
+120 SRPMPTYKPGEPLDP

-145 LQAALDEMYSLRR
+145 LQAALDEIYSIRR
-158 RLERL
+158 KLTKL
-163 PVVVRP
+163 PVVERP
-169 REGDEPR
+169 PEGDEPR

-181 DAYLQATESRW
+181 DTYLKATESRW
-192 NDEWVVWFL
+192 EGNWVVWFL
-201 NEIQKAD
+201 DEVQKAD

-220 AVKFLLVEEILT
+220 AVKFLLVEELLT
-232 QARTQIDD
+232 QAKGEIEN
-240 PAAHDL
+240 PEAHDL
-246 GAAGL
+246 AAAGL

-264 ANWAQMIEGLVV
+264 ANWAEMIEGLVV
-276 FNEVLRQ
+276 FNQVLWD
-283 DPAQAYPQMDF
+283 DPAGAYPRMDF
-294 DSRER
+294 DSREN
-299 YRERVSEIARNSDST
+299 YRERVSNIASHSDHT
-314 ELEVAEAALRLAQQP
+314 ELEVAQAALRLAQRP
-329 THPRDVPRLALRRSH
+329 ANPKDVQRKALRRAH
-344 VGYYLLDT
+344 VGYYLVDT
-352 GFPALARRVGY
+352 GFPELAGEIGY
-363 RPRLIDRIRM
+363 RPPFIDRVRM
-373 MAWSSADDFYI
+373 MVWRSADDFYI
-384 GGIIVLTVVLI
+384 LGIMALALLLIAAILFPLASTYSIFGGLTV
-395 GAILAALV
+395 
-403 PNYSILGGLSFA
+403 A
-415 FLLLLIPAAQGA
+415 FIFLLIPAGQGA
-427 VDLINNTVTALF
+427 VDLVNNTVTALF
-439 KASALPKLE
+439 KATALAKLDYS
-448 FPKGLPEELTTL
+448 KGLPPEFTTL
-460 VAVPTLLLNEKQVRE
+460 VAVPTLLLHETQVRE
-475 LVEDLEVRY
+475 LIEELEVRY
-484 LANTDRNLH
+484 LANQDPNMH
-493 FALVSDLPD
+493 FAILSDLPD
-502 SVARPRPNDTDPMV
+502 SVSRPRPNDTDPLV
-516 DLAVGLINGLNA
+516 ELAVGMINKLNT
-528 RYGGK
+528 RYAGK
-533 GGGSFFLL
+533 GGGFYLL

-560 RGKLLDLNKLIRGEF
+560 RGKLLDLNKFIRGDF

-581 IGDLA
+581 IGNLDV
-586 ALRRV
+586 LRNV

-611 VGAMAHPLNQA
+611 VGAMTHPLNRA
-622 VIDPETR
+622 VIDPESR
-629 IVTQGYGILQP
+629 IVTEGYGILQP
-640 RVGVSVHSASRSRL
+640 RVGVSVHSASQSRL

-685 GKGIYEVETLHAVLD
+685 GKGIYEVDTLHAVLD

-719 RAGLVT
+719 RAGLAT
-725 DVEVIDDY
+725 DIEVIDDY

-769 VKNPISPI
+769 VKNPISAI

-788 SLVEPFTLI
+788 SLVETMTLI

-810 LFWTLVTL
+810 LYWTLVTL

-844 VREALDGFGQ
+844 VQEAFVGFGQ
-854 SLIITLLN
+854 NLTITLLN
-862 LAFLPHQTLLALD
+862 LAFLPHQMLMALD

-901 TTGGKTTPVDR
+901 STGGKTTPVDR
-912 YLQATPIFT
+912 YLQATPLFAI
-921 AGVAV
+921 GIAV
-926 LVALVRPTSLLIA
+926 VVALVQPRSLIVA
-939 APILLL
+939 APLLVL
-945 WLFESALTAWLNKP
+945 WLFESAITAWLNKP
-959 PRDNRQALTEPQR
+959 PRNERQDLTDKQEA
-972 EFLREMAL
+972 FLREMAL

-986 YEYGGPAHNYLVPD
+986 YEYGGPAHSYLVPD

-1038 FVALSHCSLDTY
+1038 FATLSHHSLDTY

-1064 DTRTLEPIRPRVV
+1064 DTRTLNPIAPRVI

-1086 ASFYTLRSGAEGLLR
+1086 ASFYTLRSGAEALLL
-1101 EPLITSRLWA
+1101 EPMLHARLWS
-1111 GMRDVSALL
+1111 GMRDQLALL
-1120 ASLDALPAA
+1120 ATVGATPAGLP
-1129 LPEPPPYRDPR
+1129 PVPTTD
-1140 AGMSSEIR
+1140 
-1148 AEDGTV
+1148 
-1154 HRPGLRSDLRAW
+1154 DLRPW
-1166 IDWCCAVRELPL
+1166 LDWCFAAQLSPVFET
-1178 FDHVRGISV
+1178 VRGMELT
-1187 ADKSLSEADWWLAEL
+1187 DKTRSEGDWWLAEL
-1202 LRRIDAVCL
+1202 LRRIDAVCAM
-1211 LVTDY
+1211 VRDY
-1216 MPWLD
+1216 LPWLD
-1221 QEYLP
+1221 KEFLP
-1226 LEPVLKDLSTPTIGR
+1226 LDSVLKDTAPVAIGR
-1241 SVAYIDDLDG
+1241 GLGLIDELDG
-1251 RLQRAWSTKAIEPS
+1251 RLQRAWSTKVVDQAET
-1265 HVYLVEKLRVQ
+1265 YLIEKLRAA
-1276 LASARTRQ
+1276 LATAREKHA
-1284 VALTDRLCKL
+1284 ALVTSLNSL
-1294 AERAEQCV
+1294 EQRAEHCV
-1302 AEMDFAFLI
+1302 AAMDFAFLI

-1316 ILSIGYMVETE
+1316 VLSIGYMVEQE

-1349 AKGEATQQSW
+1349 AKGEASQQSW
-1359 FKLGRIHTVAYGMPA
+1359 FKLGRIHTVAYGRPA
-1374 LISWT
+1374 LIAWT

-1389 LWMRA
+1389 LWMRS

-1401 RTLTNVVCIQRAF
+1401 RTLTNVVAIQRAY
-1414 AKEKNNIPWGIS
+1414 AREHGNIPWGIS

-1439 HYLAFGIPA
+1439 HYLAFGMPS
-1448 IALKWDAVAGPV
+1448 IALKWDAIAGPV
-1460 ISPYSSFLAL
+1460 ISPYSTFLAL
-1470 MIDESES
+1470 MIDEAEA
-1477 LRNLKRMAGM
+1477 LKNLKRMASM

-1503 SLKHPELVREW
+1503 SLKKPELVKEW

-1526 LNLLHGNIVQEWFHA
+1526 LNLLHANIAQEWFHA

-1555 PIRESLLLAEHKQSG
+1555 PIRESLLLAEYKESG